1 MQLHRPW
8 LYAFSHILIPF
19 YPKSNNNSEF
29 WLVIYRCNCSGTLI
43 VKPRYQ
49 GFFLTYV
56 VDIILQISLLP
67 PFHPYILCFWDSSIL
82 LHGSIIISLIC
93 YRIPLHEYVVK
104 LSHITDI
111 CIIWGF
117 NWNTASEWFCMCL
130 LVYLCKYKPMKLL
143 ALVKWIL
150 STLTYSVKN
159 MMMNAS
165 FIYSTVKL
173 IFMKH
178 KLCARHY
185 SRT

>member
-1 MQLHRPW
+1 MTVCF
-8 LYAFSHILIPF
+8 FSHPIPF

-29 WLVIYRCNCSGTLI
+29 WLVIYHCNCSGTLI

-49 GFFLTYV
+49 GFFLTLCRWHHTANFFCYH
-56 VDIILQISLLP
+56 

-93 YRIPLHEYVVK
+93 YRIPLHEYAVK

-130 LVYLCKYKPMKLL
+130 LVYLCKYKLNE
-143 ALVKWIL
+143 ITG
-150 STLTYSVKN
+150 SCE
-159 MMMNAS
+159 MN
-165 FIYSTVKL
+165 TVNSN
-173 IFMKH
+173 I
-178 KLCARHY
+178 
-185 SRT
+185 